1 MRQSSRRRSLMA
13 EINVVPYIDVMLV
26 LLVIF
31 MVTVPLIQQGV
42 EVNLPSAE
50 AEIIANQ
57 DAPDP
62 LIVTVDKK
70 GNVSLNQ
77 GAAANRRLSPDLL
90 ARELKPLLPIVGNQ
104 VYVRGDRDA
113 QYGQVMAVM
122 IILQRAG
129 VSDLGLMT
137 RPPNSATQ

>member
-1 MRQSSRRRSLMA
+1 MRQSSRRRPLMA

-42 EVNLPSAE
+42 EVNLPSAD
-50 AEIIANQ
+50 AQAIANQ
-57 DAPDP
+57 EAPNP
-62 LIVTVDKK
+62 LIVTVDKQ

-77 GAAANRRLSPDLL
+77 GAAANRSLSPDFLM
-90 ARELKPLLPIVGNQ
+90 REITPLLPAVNGQ

-122 IILQRAG
+122 VILQQAG
-129 VSDLGLMT
+129 VSDIGLMT
-137 RPPNSATQ
+137 KPPHRTPQ